1 MISNLDWRQFLGR
14 FLSRAS
20 LTRILVA
27 LSYWRSAVLVFIRL
41 VPCIIWI
48 HLLVLHKLLLLRLLH
63 LLIELIL
70 LRRIKVG
77 VAICTRLMPLG
88 VINSSSRRR
97 KSLLGAGVELV
108 LLLLVKILLK
118 NELVVHV
125 HLLLLTV
132 VLSIL
137 SWSLKITLRW
147 NTWPSKVHLIVHS
160 ILIWLLHWLLKSS
173 SHCSLVVMI
182 VHIWHH
188 IRVNG
193 VIGGEVLIRV
203 ESC

>member
-1 MISNLDWRQFLGR
+1 M
-14 FLSRAS
+14 
-20 LTRILVA
+20 
-27 LSYWRSAVLVFIRL
+27 VFIGL
-41 VPCIIWI
+41 VPCIVWV

-77 VAICTRLMPLG
+77 VAIRTRLMTLG
-88 VINSSSRRR
+88 VINSSSWRR

-132 VLSIL
+132 VLIIL
-137 SWSLKITLRW
+137 SLSLKITLRW
-147 NTWPSKVHLIVHS
+147 NT
-160 ILIWLLHWLLKSS
+160 
-173 SHCSLVVMI
+173 
-182 VHIWHH
+182 
-188 IRVNG
+188 
-193 VIGGEVLIRV
+193 
-203 ESC
+203 

>member
-14 FLSRAS
+14 FLPRAS

-27 LSYWRSAVLVFIRL
+27 LRYWCSAILVFIGL
-41 VPCIIWI
+41 VPCIVWV

-77 VAICTRLMPLG
+77 VAIRTRLMTLG
-88 VINSSSRRR
+88 VINSSSWRR

-132 VLSIL
+132 VLIIL
-137 SWSLKITLRW
+137 SLSLKITLRW

-160 ILIWLLHWLLKSS
+160 ILIWLLHLLLKSS
-173 SHCSLVVMI
+173 SHSSLIVMI

>member
-14 FLSRAS
+14 FLPRAS
-20 LTRILVA
+20 LTRVLGA
-27 LSYWRSAVLVFIRL
+27 LCYWCSAILVFIRL
-41 VPCIIWI
+41 VPSIVWI
-48 HLLVLHKLLLLRLLH
+48 HLLVLDKWLLLRLLH

-77 VAICTRLMPLG
+77 VAIRTRLMPLR
-88 VINSSSRRR
+88 VINSGRRRR
-97 KSLLGAGVELV
+97 KSLLAAWVELV

-125 HLLLLTV
+125 HLLLLIV
-132 VLSIL
+132 VLIIL

-147 NTWPSKVHLIVHS
+147 NTRPSKVHLIVHS
-160 ILIWLLHWLLKSS
+160 ILIWLLHLLLKSS
-173 SHCSLVVMI
+173 SHCSLIVMI

>member
-1 MISNLDWRQFLGR
+1 M
-14 FLSRAS
+14 
-20 LTRILVA
+20 TRILVA

-147 NTWPSKVHLIVHS
+147 NT
-160 ILIWLLHWLLKSS
+160 
-173 SHCSLVVMI
+173 
-182 VHIWHH
+182 
-188 IRVNG
+188 
-193 VIGGEVLIRV
+193 
-203 ESC
+203 